1 MSKSKVNYNVNSSDT
16 DFVNLGTI
24 KLNLNDLQLAR
35 VVIDGATS
43 YGILFM
49 KAGNSYVVDTTV
61 INNLDDYCR

>member
-16 DFVNLGTI
+16 DFVNLDII
-24 KLNLNDLQLAR
+24 KLDLNDLQLAR
-35 VVIDGATS
+35 VVIDGDTA

-49 KAGNSYVVDTTV
+49 KDGNSYVVDTTV